1 LIASGKTLV
10 ALTLAVVPSFARADL
25 GINVY
30 GLSYHFD
37 RDKAREHGLTHEVNP
52 GLGVRWRSSE
62 SILFADAGFYRDS
75 AARTAR
81 LAGVGALWHVG
92 ERLRFGGAAAL
103 LRSDTYNHGKA
114 FIAPLPLAA
123 YELRGA
129 TLNLVYFPKWR
140 DQNPTNQVGA
150 WITLWLP

>member
-1 LIASGKTLV
+1 MHKIAIL
-10 ALTLAVVPSFARADL
+10 LTLAVVPCFARADL

-37 RDKAREHGLTHEVNP
+37 RDKARERGLTHEVNP

-75 AARTAR
+75 AAHSAK
-81 LAGVGALWHVG
+81 LAGIGALWQAG
-92 ERLRFGGAAAL
+92 ERLRLGGAAAL
-103 LRSDTYNHGKA
+103 LKSETYNHGKA

-123 YELRGA
+123 YETRHA
-129 TLNLVYFPKWR
+129 TFNLAYFPKWR

-150 WITLWLP
+150 WVTLWLP